1 MNETKVRIL
10 DAAER
15 LIADHGPDVSLRTIT
30 AEAGVNLAAVNY
42 HFQSKDALVDA
53 VVERRLGPIN
63 KARLE
68 MLDKLEREHP
78 SGPLPLEGVLEAFL
92 APVVDRCE
100 REHLRVLFGRFYT
113 MPDEFMTRVF
123 NRHLQPILVRFQAA
137 LERALPDVPV
147 ADRMS
152 SMMFTAGAMVHIMAW
167 SRLLS
172 VISRGALDPSDTKA
186 LTNRIVAFTAGG
198 FRAVA
203 ERAHCL
209 SQGTLHA

>member
-1 MNETKVRIL
+1 MAEKVI
-10 DAAER
+10 
-15 LIADHGPDVSLRTIT
+15 
-30 AEAGVNLAAVNY
+30 
-42 HFQSKDALVDA
+42 
-53 VVERRLGPIN
+53 
-63 KARLE
+63 
-68 MLDKLEREHP
+68 
-78 SGPLPLEGVLEAFL
+78 GVLGGMGPEATIELL
-92 APVVDRCE
+92 AQIVRRTRAKHD